1 MGRMTAAAAA
11 LIALSTALGAV
22 SSVISSA
29 LAQGYPERTVE
40 ITVPSSPGATADM
53 LGRALADSF
62 TQQLGQRFIVVN
74 KAAASGVVGSA
85 AVAHAKPD
93 GYTLLHGA
101 AFSLTVQPLTDKQT
115 GYTHKSFEPICQT
128 FKNDQVIVVRPDSPL
143 KSAGD
148 LIAAAKAK
156 PGGLNYGHP
165 GIATIPHLAMIEFS
179 RMAAVEFN
187 QVPFKGPAEAVQMT
201 LAGQI
206 DFAAVPLPTAAAS
219 GLRMPALFAPIRNPA
234 IPDVPTMKEQ
244 GFDVAPLSFGALVGP
259 AGLSA
264 DITRRLADACR
275 AGAQSDAYVRLAK
288 NAFQPSDYYGDAA
301 ALAANMEKDVAEKK
315 RLLGSL
321 GLLK

>member
-1 MGRMTAAAAA
+1 M
-11 LIALSTALGAV
+11 
-22 SSVISSA
+22 
-29 LAQGYPERTVE
+29 
-40 ITVPSSPGATADM
+40 
-53 LGRALADSF
+53 
-62 TQQLGQRFIVVN
+62 
-74 KAAASGVVGSA
+74 
-85 AVAHAKPD
+85 
-93 GYTLLHGA
+93 
-101 AFSLTVQPLTDKQT
+101 
-115 GYTHKSFEPICQT
+115 
-128 FKNDQVIVVRPDSPL
+128 VRPDSPL

-179 RMAAVEFN
+179 RMAAIEFN

-288 NAFQPSDYYGDAA
+288 NAFQPNDYYGDAA

>member
-29 LAQGYPERTVE
+29 LAQSYPERTVE

-53 LGRALADSF
+53 LGRVLADSF
-62 TQQLGQRFIVVN
+62 SQQLGQRFIVVN

-219 GLRMPALFAPIRNPA
+219 GLRMPALFAPARNPA

>member
-1 MGRMTAAAAA
+1 
-11 LIALSTALGAV
+11 
-22 SSVISSA
+22 
-29 LAQGYPERTVE
+29 
-40 ITVPSSPGATADM
+40 
-53 LGRALADSF
+53 
-62 TQQLGQRFIVVN
+62 
-74 KAAASGVVGSA
+74 
-85 AVAHAKPD
+85 
-93 GYTLLHGA
+93 
-101 AFSLTVQPLTDKQT
+101 
-115 GYTHKSFEPICQT
+115 
-128 FKNDQVIVVRPDSPL
+128 
-143 KSAGD
+143 
-148 LIAAAKAK
+148 
-156 PGGLNYGHP
+156 
-165 GIATIPHLAMIEFS
+165 MIEFS

-219 GLRMPALFAPIRNPA
+219 GLRMPALFAPARNPA

-275 AGAQSDAYVRLAK
+275 AAAQSDAYVRLAK

>member
-1 MGRMTAAAAA
+1 MARIPAAAAA
-11 LIALSTALGAV
+11 LAALTALTQA
-22 SSVISSA
+22 A
-29 LAQGYPERTVE
+29 PTARAQGYPERTVE

-74 KAAASGVVGSA
+74 KAAAAGVVGSA

-143 KSAGD
+143 KSAAD

-165 GIATIPHLAMIEFS
+165 GIGTIPHLAMTEFS
-179 RMAAVEFN
+179 GMAKVEFN
-187 QVPFKGPAEAVQMT
+187 QVPFKGPSEAVQMT
-201 LAGQI
+201 LGGQI
-206 DFAAVPLPTAAAS
+206 DFAAVPLPTAASS
-219 GLRMPALFAPIRNPA
+219 GLRMPALFAPARNPA

-259 AGLSA
+259 AELPA
-264 DITRRLADACR
+264 DITRKLADACR
-275 AGAQSDAYVRLAK
+275 VAAQSDAYKQLAK
-288 NAFQPSDYYGDAA
+288 NVFQPADYYGDSAT
-301 ALAANMEKDVAEKK
+301 LAANMDKNVAEKK
-315 RLLGSL
+315 RLLGAL